1 MKFLELILATIIIYL
16 GIELINYYQ
25 KLKKEKKIGGLSFK
39 LQTVGIGLIIAGT
52 VIILRLFMYLV
63 EYLK

>member
-1 MKFLELILATIIIYL
+1 MKFLELILAIIIIYL

-25 KLKKEKKIGGLSFK
+25 KLKKEKKIGGFSFK
-39 LQTVGIGLIIAGT
+39 LQTVGIGLIMIGT
-52 VIILRLFMYLV
+52 IIILRLFMYLV